1 MFRFDN
7 TLDSLRSIG
16 FWEAISSILLFG
28 VAMPMK
34 YIWGDDMLIR
44 PIGMAHGLLWMGYVG
59 LSILA
64 RVDYKWPWKT
74 TAWLL
79 VASIVPA
86 GPFVADAKLLKGYKG

>member
-34 YIWGDDMLIR
+34 YIWGEDMLIR
-44 PIGMAHGLLWMGYVG
+44 PIGMAHDLLWMG
-59 LSILA
+59 
-64 RVDYKWPWKT
+64 
-74 TAWLL
+74 
-79 VASIVPA
+79 
-86 GPFVADAKLLKGYKG
+86 